1 VKRIARRCAL
11 YRIFLLPGGG
21 TNGDLV
27 NDDWSIGKL
36 DVDAYLR
43 RINYSGRTEPSE
55 ATLVAIYRS
64 HLREIRFENF
74 DVFLRGGVAVDLE
87 SIQEKIVFRGRG
99 GYCYEQAQLFG
110 AVLERLGF
118 TVDRMLARVGPDGGP
133 ATARTHLTLR
143 VQSGTGAWLADP
155 GFGNSPPAP
164 LSLRRYRSG
173 GPQEVDGWI
182 YEIAPDQENGDEV
195 WKLREYQGGEWV
207 TLHRWD
213 DTRAHPVDVVLSN
226 HYTSTHRDSWFTR
239 QPILVRRDPDAV
251 RSIVRR
257 SYTIT
262 RPGHVKERRVLTDAE
277 FAAALTDEFALK
289 LTTDEIATLVAAPI
303 GPPSE

>member
-1 VKRIARRCAL
+1 MTENLSSERTV
-11 YRIFLLPGGG
+11 
-21 TNGDLV
+21 
-27 NDDWSIGKL
+27 DDWSVVKL
-36 DVDAYLR
+36 DLDAYLT
-43 RINYSGRTEPSE
+43 RIGYTGPRDATE
-55 ATLVAIYRS
+55 ATLTAIYRA
-64 HLREIRFENF
+64 HLAAVRFENF

-118 TVDRMLARVGPDGGP
+118 TVDRLLARVGPDGGP
-133 ATARTHLTLR
+133 ARARTHLTLR
-143 VQSGTGAWLADP
+143 VRSGTGVWLADP

-182 YEIAPDQENGDEV
+182 YEVAPDQENGDEV
-195 WKLREYQGGEWV
+195 WKLREYQAGEWV

-213 DTRAHPVDVVLSN
+213 DAGTHPIDVVLSN
-226 HYTSTHRDSWFTR
+226 HYTSTHPDSWFTW
-239 QPILVRRDPDAV
+239 QPILIRRDPDAV
-251 RSIVRR
+251 RAIRGR
-257 SYTIT
+257 DYTLI

-277 FAAALTDEFALK
+277 FAAALTGEFALT
-289 LTTDEIATLVAAPI
+289 LTPDEIATMVAASTAAPTTA
-303 GPPSE
+303 